1 LTLLT
6 QTSYS
11 FKIRAAA
18 DALVQRLGM
27 DRAVTFSALTR
38 IWALLAG
45 PVSLVLIAS
54 RFSPELQG
62 YYYTFNSL
70 LALTVFVELGFGTVV
85 QQFAS
90 HEWAHLTVD
99 ADGRVVGDRNAVS
112 RLAHLTKLSFTWY
125 GIAGALAFLCLVPA
139 GYVMF
144 SGQQGT
150 GIQWAAPWI
159 LQAIISGLA
168 LAVLPAWTILDGCG
182 QMPRTYAARL
192 VMSVVGS
199 IGFWLAIVV
208 GVKLWAVP
216 LVGGLGIAMSIG
228 YLWWRYRGF
237 FRSVFASKITMRM
250 NWRDELWPMQ
260 WRIALSWLSGYFIF
274 SFFTPVVFR
283 IEGPVSA
290 GQMGMTWA
298 VITALLQACVSW
310 VSTKAPAFGGFIAHR
325 DSAALDS
332 LFWRS
337 MRQMLAIGLLG
348 SLVVWGGIAGLNAIH
363 SPYAD
368 RFLAPLP
375 VAVFLMATLVNIGVS
390 GLSVY
395 LRAHKQEPY
404 LVPSVLTGVIV
415 AVSCLVVGPRFGV
428 LGIALA
434 YLATLV
440 VLLIP
445 ELVIFRRCRLAWH
458 GAAPAKS
465 KAPAGVEVRD
475 DG

>member
-6 QTSYS
+6 QTPHL

-18 DALVQRLGM
+18 DTLLQRLGM
-27 DRAVTFSALTR
+27 DRAVTFSSLARFWT
-38 IWALLAG
+38 LLAG
-45 PVSLVLIAS
+45 PISMVLIAS

-70 LALTVFVELGFGTVV
+70 LALTVFVELGFGTVI

-90 HEWAHLTVD
+90 HEWAHLTLDERGAVL
-99 ADGRVVGDRNAVS
+99 GDSSAIS
-112 RLAHLTKLSFTWY
+112 RLAHLAKLSFAWY
-125 GIAGALAFLCLVPA
+125 AIAGALAVLCLVPA

-144 SGQQGT
+144 SGQG
-150 GIQWAAPWI
+150 GAEIQWSAPWI

-192 VMSVVGS
+192 VMTIVGSVV
-199 IGFWLAIVV
+199 FWLAILV

-228 YLWWRYRGF
+228 YLWWRYRDF
-237 FRSVFASKITMRM
+237 FRSVFASIITTRM
-250 NWRDELWPMQ
+250 NWRHELWPMQ

-283 IEGPVSA
+283 LEGPVSA

-298 VITALLQACVSW
+298 IMTALLQMTVNW
-310 VSTKAPAFGGFIAHR
+310 VSTKAPAFAALITHR
-325 DSAALDS
+325 NFAALDS

-337 MRQMLAIGLLG
+337 MRQMLAISLFGGLVIWL
-348 SLVVWGGIAGLNAIH
+348 GIAGLNAIH

-368 RFLAPLP
+368 RFLTPFT
-375 VAVFLMATLVNIGVS
+375 VAIFLMATLVSIVVG
-390 GLSVY
+390 GLAVY

-404 LVPSVLTGVIV
+404 LIPSILTGIGV
-415 AVSCLVVGPRFGV
+415 AVSCLVVGPRFGTP
-428 LGIALA
+428 GIALA
-434 YLATLV
+434 YLATVVVFLV
-440 VLLIP
+440 P
-445 ELVIFRRCRLAWH
+445 ELVIFQRCRLAWH
-458 GAAPAKS
+458 GGVSAKANPPAA
-465 KAPAGVEVRD
+465 VEVE
-475 DG
+475 G